1 MTVMTKKSIA
11 NLTQEDVECIA
22 EMESRQLSHI
32 DSKSFSLNPNNN
44 CWQLHGFE
52 SDTGNPVILTLASS
66 SMGYTFR
73 SDLQ

>member
-1 MTVMTKKSIA
+1 MTKKLITDLS
-11 NLTQEDVECIA
+11 QEDVECIA

-32 DSKSFSLNPNNN
+32 ENKSFSLNPNNN
-44 CWQLHGFE
+44 CWQLHGTE
-52 SDTGNPVILTLASS
+52 QDTGNPVILTLSSS